1 MNNPNQTPIQE
12 AVSLI
17 TIAALL
23 IAVACYLAAMNNVPF
38 LAPCLFWVATQA
50 YHFFP
55 ALNYLRSPQVPMVVS
70 AAAVGCSVW
79 LVGIPFA
86 SILAAWFNQ
95 SQMAGLERQTVRLK
109 RNRARI
115 VKRRR
120 DKDGFDV
127 V

>member
-1 MNNPNQTPIQE
+1 MNDSTQTPIQE

-17 TIAALL
+17 TIFALL
-23 IAVACYLAAMNNVPF
+23 ITVGCYLVAMNNVPVLSPF
-38 LAPCLFWVATQA
+38 LFWVATQA

-55 ALNYLRSPQVPMVVS
+55 ALSYLRSPQIPMLVS
-70 AAAVGCSVW
+70 AVAVGGAVW
-79 LVGIPFA
+79 LVGLPFA
-86 SILAAWFNQ
+86 SLMAVWFNQ